1 MNSRKPMQ
9 LRLPQELKEW
19 IKAESDRNGNSQNS
33 EVIRAIRA
41 AKDRRSEESEGAIK
55 ILLVLNPPEEGKA
68 SQYQRIEVKVKGIKK
83 TGHLDSHNP
92 PLCARRPLPGTG
104 KGSPFRRART
114 HGALLLEVT
123 TSTPS

>member
-41 AKDRRSEESEGAIK
+41 AKDRRSA
-55 ILLVLNPPEEGKA
+55 LA
-68 SQYQRIEVKVKGIKK
+68 SIGNINMNQC
-83 TGHLDSHNP
+83 DN
-92 PLCARRPLPGTG
+92 ARC
-104 KGSPFRRART
+104 
-114 HGALLLEVT
+114 
-123 TSTPS
+123 

>member
-41 AKDRRSEESEGAIK
+41 AKDRRSTLGSVGNI
-55 ILLVLNPPEEGKA
+55 NMGQ
-68 SQYQRIEVKVKGIKK
+68 S
-83 TGHLDSHNP
+83 DS
-92 PLCARRPLPGTG
+92 ARC
-104 KGSPFRRART
+104 
-114 HGALLLEVT
+114 
-123 TSTPS
+123 

>member
-41 AKDRRSEESEGAIK
+41 AKDRRSAPSAIGN
-55 ILLVLNPPEEGKA
+55 ITVDQGDN
-68 SQYQRIEVKVKGIKK
+68 
-83 TGHLDSHNP
+83 
-92 PLCARRPLPGTG
+92 ARC
-104 KGSPFRRART
+104 
-114 HGALLLEVT
+114 
-123 TSTPS
+123 